1 MISSLIEFLA
11 GIVTDI
17 ISTLGYAG
25 VFLAMAIES
34 ACIPLPSEIIMPF
47 SGSLVFSGDFA
58 YTGNL
63 SVNILLLGIVGALGN
78 LAGSLLAYWVGAKGG
93 RPLVEKY
100 GKYVLLSH
108 HDLDLADRWFEKYG
122 RGTVFFT
129 RMLPVI
135 RTFISFPA
143 GISGM
148 KLSTFSLYTFLG
160 ALPWSTGLA
169 YVGYKMGEN
178 WDTLGGYFHKADFA
192 IALLILAGVIWYI
205 WRHVKN
211 MKMDRVTAEIAG
223 NEAPDQDL
231 SLIHIS

>member
-11 GIVTDI
+11 GIVIDI
-17 ISTLGYAG
+17 ISALGYAG

-47 SGSLVFSGDFA
+47 SGYLVFTEVFA
-58 YTGNL
+58 YVGDNTL
-63 SVNILLLGIVGALGN
+63 VNLLLVGAVGALGN

-108 HDLDLADRWFEKYG
+108 HDLDVADRWFEKYG
-122 RGTVFFT
+122 RSTVFFT

-192 IALLILAGVIWYI
+192 IALLLLAGVIWYI
-205 WRHVKN
+205 WRHVNN
-211 MKMDRVTAEIAG
+211 MKKDRVTAEIAG
-223 NEAPDQDL
+223 NETPDQDN
-231 SLIHIS
+231 SL

>member
-1 MISSLIEFLA
+1 
-11 GIVTDI
+11 
-17 ISTLGYAG
+17 
-25 VFLAMAIES
+25 MAIES

-47 SGSLVFSGDFA
+47 SGSLVFSGDLA

-108 HDLDLADRWFEKYG
+108 HDLDVADRWFEKYG

-192 IALLILAGVIWYI
+192 IALLLLAGVIWYI
-205 WRHVKN
+205 WRHVNN
-211 MKMDRVTAEIAG
+211 MKKDRVSAEAAG
-223 NEAPDQDL
+223 NEAPDQDN
-231 SLIHIS
+231 SL

>member
-17 ISTLGYAG
+17 ISALGYAG

-47 SGSLVFSGDFA
+47 SGSLVFSGDLA

-108 HDLDLADRWFEKYG
+108 HDLDVADRWFEKYG

-192 IALLILAGVIWYI
+192 IALLLLAGVIWYI
-205 WRHVKN
+205 WRHVNN
-211 MKMDRVTAEIAG
+211 MKKDRVTAEIAG
-223 NEAPDQDL
+223 NETPDQDN
-231 SLIHIS
+231 SL